1 MFRAAERLDA
11 LDGQQVR
18 GDARDLRS
26 HAVEH
31 AAQLLDVGFARGVVD
46 RRETLGQHGR
56 HDDVG
61 RTRHRGLVEQ
71 HVRSPQLAPLDH
83 EEFVGDVEVELRP
96 EFLEAEEVGVEA
108 SPADLVSARFG
119 DVSHAE
125 TGQHRADEHD
135 RTPQAGA
142 AAAVVVRAEVVEV
155 DLPGAE
161 RIGVVR
167 EPFDLHAHCAQQL
180 DELHDVEYLGN
191 VAHGDPFGGQQRG
204 AKDLERLVLGA
215 LGGDGPVEA
224 VASFDFEHCHM
235 FRVFR
240 LRGNAACL
248 TKLARFHAFPGDFE
262 IFS

>member
-1 MFRAAERLDA
+1 MR
-11 LDGQQVR
+11 V
-18 GDARDLRS
+18 
-26 HAVEH
+26 
-31 AAQLLDVGFARGVVD
+31 
-46 RRETLGQHGR
+46 
-56 HDDVG
+56 
-61 RTRHRGLVEQ
+61 
-71 HVRSPQLAPLDH
+71 
-83 EEFVGDVEVELRP
+83 
-96 EFLEAEEVGVEA
+96 
-108 SPADLVSARFG
+108 
-119 DVSHAE
+119 
-125 TGQHRADEHD
+125 
-135 RTPQAGA
+135 
-142 AAAVVVRAEVVEV
+142 
-155 DLPGAE
+155 
-161 RIGVVR
+161 
-167 EPFDLHAHCAQQL
+167 QQL